1 MLGIRC
7 ASRAGRG
14 RPGPRSAPRPRRAR
28 AHVPLVHSARTAR
41 PPVPQVE
48 GSDLAATVP
57 ISYQLLCSG
66 AGRGEDDAHA
76 VVPSEEAAGESGRR
90 QALVDADPVATLR
103 LSAFAKQ
110 QVEAAAGVHGAALA
124 AALSAMDASLAGQL
138 RAMLDSAA

>member
-1 MLGIRC
+1 MP
-7 ASRAGRG
+7 AARAAAARVPAA
-14 RPGPRSAPRPRRAR
+14 RPGRAARAPTCRSSTLPVPPARPYRRWRALTWRPPCRSATSCCAAAR
-28 AHVPLVHSARTAR
+28 
-41 PPVPQVE
+41 
-48 GSDLAATVP
+48 G
-57 ISYQLLCSG
+57 G
-66 AGRGEDDAHA
+66 GEDDAHA